1 MTNLYERAAERPATN
16 VVDFDL
22 HIIARLDDAAIFGLE
37 DDLLEVVRFTNKFSN
52 IAGGTCFDEDFLGTA
67 HHHLVALERNRVLEF
82 HEARVAGK
90 LFFGRKNFGFFIR
103 FRSLARAVN
112 EHVGGIEL
120 AGFKSFNRLFEI
132 FIRFAHESADDVCR
146 NRVVRIMATQ
156 LFDDSHELFHVVL
169 AAHLLEDGVGTAL
182 ERDVRVMANFRVVQK
197 NVDEFVRIVAR
208 MRACKADALNA
219 ADFGDLRQKRREV
232 FGSGLVG
239 VYRLA
244 KQHHFGNALVGC
256 SADFGENV
264 VRFAVFLGT
273 AEVRHD
279 AVATALV
286 ATALDGDECAEVV
299 A

>member
-1 MTNLYERAAERPATN
+1 MTNLYERAAERPTAD
-16 VVDFDL
+16 VVNFYL
-22 HIIARLDDAAIFGLE
+22 HVVARLDDAAIFGLE

-208 MRACKADALNA
+208 MRACKADALDA

-232 FGSGLVG
+232 FSGCLVG

-244 KQHHFGNALVGC
+244 KQHHFANALVGG

-264 VRFAVFLGT
+264 VCFAVFLGT

-279 AVATALV
+279 TVAATLV